1 MIHSRLI
8 AIGFA
13 MFILLPSQASA
24 HEHQTFEIGT
34 KTYDFT
40 IGSQNEPVIV
50 DDKTGVELN
59 VWTAGS
65 GAAAVSGLESTL
77 KVELQADGEKK
88 MMDLSAAWDE
98 PGSYYATF
106 YPTADTTYSYRV
118 TGTIDAVP
126 VDLLFTCS
134 PAGHEMHAAQ
144 EDTSRVKISDTVT
157 RIKKAGRFGC
167 PKPKEAFG
175 FPSEGATLRSLR
187 QKTNTALAFGII
199 GMTFGIIGMGAARRK
214 DTH

>member
-1 MIHSRLI
+1 MKISLSSLV
-8 AIGFA
+8 FA
-13 MFILLPSQASA
+13 LSIVAPFGASA

-40 IGSQNEPVIV
+40 VGSQNEPVVV
-50 DDKTGVELN
+50 DDKTGVELSI
-59 VWTAGS
+59 WTAGS
-65 GAAAVSGLESTL
+65 GAIAVEGLEKTL

-88 MMDLSAAWDE
+88 MMDLSAAWGE

-118 TGTIDAVP
+118 TGTIDSVP

-134 PAGHEMHAAQ
+134 PAGHEMHATE
-144 EDTSRVKISDTVT
+144 EDASRVTISDAVT
-157 RIKKAGRFGC
+157 RIKKSGRFGC

-175 FPSEGATLRSLR
+175 FPSEGATLRSLEN
-187 QKTNTALAFGII
+187 KTNTALAFGII
-199 GMTFGIIGMGAARRK
+199 GMTFGIVGMGAARRK
-214 DTH
+214 GAH